1 MTGVPES
8 PYKGLASFE
17 DSELDA
23 LLFFGREREVAAVAA
38 NVLANRLTVL
48 YGPSGV
54 GKSSL
59 LGAGVARRLRELS
72 GAPVVVH
79 DAWAEDPAGRLI
91 ASVHAEC
98 GELGATA
105 GLVDTVAAAAQQSG
119 ELHLLLDN
127 FEEYVLYHGLEGP
140 LSTALPEL
148 LRRPGLRVNV
158 LLALRDDALA
168 ELDEFAGRIP
178 ELFSNLLRL
187 DRLDREAGR
196 AAILGPLARYS
207 ELAGEPFTAE
217 DALVEAVLDEASTDT
232 GVEAPY
238 LQLVLERLWEREREE
253 GSRELRLSTLRAI
266 GGARAVVRE
275 HVRRALDALP
285 VAEQEAAARVVR
297 QLVTPSGRKVSHE
310 PSDLAEYAEVD
321 DAELRPLLER
331 LGRERIVRGVNG
343 MQGAPTRYEIFHDV
357 LGPPIL
363 AWQAEQQ
370 LRRERIRARRQHRR
384 LLAIIGAS
392 LVALA
397 IVAGVAVYAL
407 VQRSDARTQAR
418 HAHGGELAGRAL
430 ADIPTN
436 PQISVNL
443 ALQAAE
449 LSPGHQTAGVLRSS
463 LAAMREQKIIQLG
476 GNIVAASFDPS
487 GGLLLAGSSNG
498 RLGIYNTAGRQLRS
512 LRVPHLALAVWSPDG
527 GSFATGTS
535 AGRVSVWPPD
545 RVTPLHSLSTGSPI
559 TALSFGSKTLLVGSG
574 THVRLVDLASGRT
587 KTVAVG
593 GGVIASALDP
603 NGQVFAVATRL
614 GKSTAASIFNA
625 RTGRLLAHLNDPG
638 IRSFAF
644 SPDGKLLASGSYD
657 RTARIWDSTT
667 GRLLHVLPHQGYV
680 FHEAFSPDGK
690 SLVTSSQDGAAY
702 VWDVATGQRELL
714 LVGATGALNAAAFSP
729 DGSEIATASAD
740 RLGRIYYSQDGRLL
754 APLAGHGDAVTSIGF
769 DPSGTT
775 VVTGSSDGSARL
787 WDALPQGTLVPVDT
801 RKTPVQ
807 TFWADDHAVS
817 VAGRRARILSTSG
830 RLVKQLTMPS
840 SIVAAA
846 VAGSAI
852 ALSDRT
858 GDLLV
863 DRHGVTTL
871 SHGVAATAL
880 AFLKGGRLLLGRDG
894 TVGYSDGNPVLEHV
908 DGRVLG
914 LSAGGGRFLVR
925 LPGSVRVYTDAGRLL
940 STIPVATQHAVLSP
954 GGLGVATTKGNLA
967 QLWDASTGK
976 LLHTLTGHQ
985 QLVNDAQY
993 SPNGRELVT
1002 VSSDH
1007 TGRIWDARTGRLL
1020 HVLVG
1025 HFFAVNTG
1033 SFSPDGHW
1041 IVTTSQFTAGLWN
1054 AGTGELLFYLGRDTA
1069 PLTSGSFS
1077 PSGNW
1082 ILTGSEDGTARVY
1095 HCVICQP
1102 LAGLRRPRKRVSAR
1116 CASRPTAGRTRL
1128 VPPGEHEQQR
1138 VQLLSLLGVE
1148 RREELVLQA
1157 LGQRAELRERAL
1169 AVRRDPHEVPPS
1181 VVRIALAL
1189 DELLLLELVQQA
1201 DERATVVAE
1210 RVCDLRLR
1218 LGSAALEQGED
1229 RMVVR
1234 TEPEALVLVERP
1246 ALGGEAEPLEQEEAR
1261 GKQLRR

>member
-127 FEEYVLYHGLEGP
+127 FEEYMLYHGVEGP

-178 ELFSNLLRL
+178 ELFSNLIRL

-207 ELAGEPFTAE
+207 ELAGESFTAE

-253 GSRELRLSTLRAI
+253 GSRTLRLSTLRAI

-321 DAELRPLLER
+321 DAELRLLLER

-436 PQISVNL
+436 PQVSVGL
-443 ALQAAE
+443 ALQAAQ
-449 LSPGHQTAGVLRSS
+449 LAPGRQTADVIRSS
-463 LAAMREQKIIQLG
+463 LAAMREQRILRVG
-476 GNIVAASFDPS
+476 GNIIFASFAPR
-487 GGLLLAGSSNG
+487 GEQLLVASSNG
-498 RLGIYNTAGRQLRS
+498 RVAVYTRSGRWFDRLPRQ
-512 LRVPHLALAVWSPDG
+512 HALTVAAWSPDG
-527 GSFATGTS
+527 RTFAIGG
-535 AGRVSVWPPD
+535 ADGEVSVWHEAKAGGIFG
-545 RVTPLHSLSTGSPI
+545 RRLHMISTPSPV
-559 TALSFGSKTLLVGSG
+559 TALSFDRTTLLIGSG
-574 THVRLVDLASGRT
+574 THVRLVDLATGRT
-587 KTVAVG
+587 KTIALP
-593 GGVIASALDP
+593 GGVLAAVLDP
-603 NGQVFAVATRL
+603 TGQVVAVATRL
-614 GKSTAASIFNA
+614 GKVDFRLDPQRPDRSRDQTSTRGRDPLVRVQPRREAARQRQLRPHGADLGRTDRQA
-625 RTGRLLAHLNDPG
+625 RPRPAAPG
-638 IRSFAF
+638 LRV
-644 SPDGKLLASGSYD
+644 
-657 RTARIWDSTT
+657 R
-667 GRLLHVLPHQGYV
+667 
-680 FHEAFSPDGK
+680 
-690 SLVTSSQDGAAY
+690 
-702 VWDVATGQRELL
+702 RELL
-714 LVGATGALNAAAFSP
+714 PRRQVARDLEPGRRRLRVGRRHRAA
-729 DGSEIATASAD
+729 
-740 RLGRIYYSQDGRLL
+740 R
-754 APLAGHGDAVTSIGF
+754 APARRR
-769 DPSGTT
+769 
-775 VVTGSSDGSARL
+775 DGSAER
-787 WDALPQGTLVPVDT
+787 GG
-801 RKTPVQ
+801 VQ
-807 TFWADDHAVS
+807 P
-817 VAGRRARILSTSG
+817 GR
-830 RLVKQLTMPS
+830 
-840 SIVAAA
+840 
-846 VAGSAI
+846 
-852 ALSDRT
+852 
-858 GDLLV
+858 
-863 DRHGVTTL
+863 
-871 SHGVAATAL
+871 
-880 AFLKGGRLLLGRDG
+880 
-894 TVGYSDGNPVLEHV
+894 
-908 DGRVLG
+908 
-914 LSAGGGRFLVR
+914 
-925 LPGSVRVYTDAGRLL
+925 
-940 STIPVATQHAVLSP
+940 
-954 GGLGVATTKGNLA
+954 
-967 QLWDASTGK
+967 
-976 LLHTLTGHQ
+976 
-985 QLVNDAQY
+985 
-993 SPNGRELVT
+993 
-1002 VSSDH
+1002 
-1007 TGRIWDARTGRLL
+1007 
-1020 HVLVG
+1020 
-1025 HFFAVNTG
+1025 
-1033 SFSPDGHW
+1033 
-1041 IVTTSQFTAGLWN
+1041 
-1054 AGTGELLFYLGRDTA
+1054 
-1069 PLTSGSFS
+1069 
-1077 PSGNW
+1077 
-1082 ILTGSEDGTARVY
+1082 
-1095 HCVICQP
+1095 
-1102 LAGLRRPRKRVSAR
+1102 
-1116 CASRPTAGRTRL
+1116 
-1128 VPPGEHEQQR
+1128 
-1138 VQLLSLLGVE
+1138 
-1148 RREELVLQA
+1148 
-1157 LGQRAELRERAL
+1157 
-1169 AVRRDPHEVPPS
+1169 
-1181 VVRIALAL
+1181 
-1189 DELLLLELVQQA
+1189 
-1201 DERATVVAE
+1201 
-1210 RVCDLRLR
+1210 
-1218 LGSAALEQGED
+1218 
-1229 RMVVR
+1229 
-1234 TEPEALVLVERP
+1234 
-1246 ALGGEAEPLEQEEAR
+1246 
-1261 GKQLRR
+1261 

>member
-1 MTGVPES
+1 VSGVPES

-79 DAWAEDPAGRLI
+79 DAWAEDPAARLI

-105 GLVDTVAAAAQQSG
+105 GLVDTVAAAAQQNG
-119 ELHLLLDN
+119 ELNLLLDN
-127 FEEYVLYHGLEGP
+127 FEEYMLYHGLEGP

-148 LRRPGLRVNV
+148 LRRPGLRVNI

-196 AAILGPLARYS
+196 AAILGPLARYGD
-207 ELAGEPFTAE
+207 LAGESFTAE
-217 DALVEAVLDEASTDT
+217 DALVEAVLDEASTDS

-275 HVRRALDALP
+275 HVRGALDALP
-285 VAEQEAAARVVR
+285 VAEQDAAARVVR

-310 PSDLAEYAEVD
+310 PSDLAEYAEVE
-321 DAELRPLLER
+321 DAELRILLER

-343 MQGAPTRYEIFHDV
+343 LQGAPTRYEIFHDV

-363 AWQAEQQ
+363 AWQAEHQ
-370 LRRERIRARRQHRR
+370 LRSERIRARRQHRR
-384 LLAIIGAS
+384 LLAISGAS
-392 LVALA
+392 LIALA
-397 IVAGVAVYAL
+397 IVAGIAVYAL

-418 HAHGGELAGRAL
+418 HARGGELAGRAL

-436 PQISVNL
+436 PQVSVNL

-463 LAAMREQKIIQLG
+463 LDAMRETAILRLG
-476 GNIVAASFDPS
+476 GSIVFASFAPR
-487 GGLLLAGSSNG
+487 GEQLLVASSNG
-498 RLGIYNTAGRQLRS
+498 RAAVYTRSGRWFDKLPRQHELTD
-512 LRVPHLALAVWSPDG
+512 AAWSPDG
-527 GSFATGTS
+527 RTFAIG
-535 AGRVSVWPPD
+535 GFDGDVSVWQEATAGGIFGRILP
-545 RVTPLHSLSTGSPI
+545 TISSPSPV
-559 TALSFGSKTLLVGSG
+559 TALSFDRTTLLIGSG
-574 THVRLVDLASGRT
+574 THVRLVDLASGQVR
-587 KTVAVG
+587 TVAVG

-603 NGQVFAVATRL
+603 KGDVFAVATRL
-614 GKSTAASIFNA
+614 GKSTSASIFSA
-625 RTGRLLAHLNDPG
+625 RTGRLIRRLPEAG

-644 SPDGKLLASGSYD
+644 SPDGRLLASGSYD
-657 RTARIWDSTT
+657 RTARIWDART
-667 GRLLHVLPHQGYV
+667 GRLRHVLQHQGYV
-680 FHEAFSPDGK
+680 LDESFSPDGR

-702 VWDVATGQRELL
+702 VWDVATGRRELL
-714 LVGATGALNAAAFSP
+714 LVDANGAVNTAAFSP

-740 RLGRIYYSQDGRLL
+740 RLGRLYLARNGRLL
-754 APLAGHGDAVTSIGF
+754 APLAGHADSVTSIGF
-769 DPSGTT
+769 DPSGAT
-775 VVTGSSDGSARL
+775 VVTGSLDGSARL
-787 WDALPQGTLVPVDT
+787 WDALPEGTLTPIDT
-801 RKTPVQ
+801 RPSTVQAVWAGDRPV
-807 TFWADDHAVS
+807 S
-817 VAGRRARILSTSG
+817 IEGRRARILTTSG
-830 RLVKQLTMPS
+830 RLLRQLTMPTP
-840 SIVAAA
+840 ITATA
-846 VAGSAI
+846 VAGSNI
-852 ALSDRT
+852 ALADRS
-858 GDLLV
+858 GHLLV
-863 DRHGVTTL
+863 YRHGSASLTG
-871 SHGVAATAL
+871 GVDATAL
-880 AFLKGGRLLLGRDG
+880 AFLTDGRLLIGRGD
-894 TVGYSDGNPVLEHV
+894 TVRYSDGTPILERPG
-908 DGRVLG
+908 GRVLG
-914 LSAGGGRFLVR
+914 LSSGGGRFLVR
-925 LPGSVRVYTDAGRLL
+925 SPDSVRVYTDSGTLV
-940 STIPVATQHAVLSP
+940 STIPIATQHAVLSP
-954 GGLGVATTKGNLA
+954 GGLAVATTKGKLA

-976 LLHTLTGHQ
+976 LRHTLTGHRS
-985 QLVNDAQY
+985 LVNDAEF
-993 SPNGRELVT
+993 SPNGLELVT
-1002 VSSDH
+1002 VSDDH

-1054 AGTGELLFYLGRDTA
+1054 ADTGQLLFYLGRDTA

-1077 PSGNW
+1077 PTGNW

-1095 HCVICQP
+1095 HCAICQP
-1102 LAGLRRPRKRVSAR
+1102 LAGLEATAR
-1116 CASRPTAGRTRL
+1116 ARL
-1128 VPPGEHEQQR
+1128 
-1138 VQLLSLLGVE
+1138 
-1148 RREELVLQA
+1148 
-1157 LGQRAELRERAL
+1157 RAL
-1169 AVRRDPHEVPPS
+1169 R
-1181 VVRIALAL
+1181 
-1189 DELLLLELVQQA
+1189 
-1201 DERATVVAE
+1201 
-1210 RVCDLRLR
+1210 
-1218 LGSAALEQGED
+1218 
-1229 RMVVR
+1229 
-1234 TEPEALVLVERP
+1234 
-1246 ALGGEAEPLEQEEAR
+1246 
-1261 GKQLRR
+1261 